1 MMNSHTLNK
10 LLMFYRQ
17 YMMADPKRMNVEGG
31 LVAELTKPR
40 TQDDDDAHIAWMM
53 ETLEKH
59 CWDWTELAG
68 QDGVWTNDKK
78 MRWLGFIQGY
88 LWANQMRSIAEMR
101 RDNRNDNRT
110 PSVSPK
116 SITPGRWQ
124 RRPPSN
130 SQNSGS

>member
-1 MMNSHTLNK
+1 
-10 LLMFYRQ
+10 MFYRQ

-53 ETLEKH
+53 EQLEQH

-88 LWANQMRSIAEMR
+88 LWANQMRTISEMR
-101 RDNRNDNRT
+101 EDNRNDKITNL
-110 PSVSPK
+110 VSGE
-116 SITPGRWQ
+116 SIKPGRWQ

-130 SQNSGS
+130 SSNSGS

>member
-1 MMNSHTLNK
+1 MLGSHKLNK

-17 YMMADPKRMNVEGG
+17 YMMADAKRYDGLYPGEGVRSVES
-31 LVAELTKPR
+31 
-40 TQDDDDAHIAWMM
+40 DDAHIAWMM
-53 ETLEKH
+53 EQLEQH

-88 LWANQMRSIAEMR
+88 LWANQMRTISEMR
-101 RDNRNDNRT
+101 EDNRNDKITNL
-110 PSVSPK
+110 VSGE
-116 SITPGRWQ
+116 SIKPGRWQ

>member
-1 MMNSHTLNK
+1 MNPHTLNK

-17 YMMADPKRMNVEGG
+17 YMMADAERYDGLYPGDGVRSVES
-31 LVAELTKPR
+31 
-40 TQDDDDAHIAWMM
+40 DDAHIAWMM

-88 LWANQMRSIAEMR
+88 LWANKLRSISEMR
-101 RDNRNDNRT
+101 EDNRNDHRT
-110 PSVSPK
+110 PSVSPE